1 VILQRTVVRVAVA
14 RVFSVEFGVGVAERI
29 LNAESV
35 SALSTELKIKRSVLY
50 RWRDCYREQVR
61 GRKPT
66 VKVVGIQLKL
76 LQ

>member
-1 VILQRTVVRVAVA
+1 
-14 RVFSVEFGVGVAERI
+14 

-35 SALSTELKIKRSVLY
+35 SALSTELKTKRSVLY

-66 VKVVGIQLKL
+66 AKVVGVQLKL